1 MPKVGMEPIRRS
13 QVTEAVLG
21 IIAAEGMDGVTLD
34 KAAKAAGVSKGVVSY
49 YFANKETLIQESCK
63 AFLESYATGIQTL
76 MDLGMESRLIL
87 KVVAYTVLG
96 RNEEISTLDPVFSES
111 HMSDENH
118 PVDEGQSINT
128 AKEQSPGF
136 SLDSMGQQAVFMQLF
151 SRMSHN
157 TALKGLMKD
166 VYTDYLHVIG
176 STIAKIIGDSAKED
190 SADSSAALLAL
201 QFMAMLDGLMFYNVM
216 DFETNN
222 ALNAIDMFIN
232 NFQSNS

>member
-34 KAAKAAGVSKGVVSY
+34 KAAKSAGVSKGVVSY

-63 AFLESYATGIQTL
+63 AFLESYATGIRTL
-76 MDLGMESRLIL
+76 MDLGMENRLIL
-87 KVVAYTVLG
+87 RVVAYTVLG
-96 RNEEISTLDPVFSES
+96 RGEEISTLDPAFFES
-111 HMSDENH
+111 CIADESH
-118 PVDEGQSINT
+118 PVDESQST
-128 AKEQSPGF
+128 SATKEQSTGF

-157 TALKGLMKD
+157 TALKMLLKD

-176 STIAKIIGDSAKED
+176 STIEEIIGDSTKKAD
-190 SADSSAALLAL
+190 SADSSAILLAL
-201 QFMAMLDGLMFYNVM
+201 QFMAMLDGLMFYNIM
-216 DFETNN
+216 DFETDN
-222 ALNAIDMFIN
+222 ALDAIEKFII
-232 NFQSNS
+232 SL